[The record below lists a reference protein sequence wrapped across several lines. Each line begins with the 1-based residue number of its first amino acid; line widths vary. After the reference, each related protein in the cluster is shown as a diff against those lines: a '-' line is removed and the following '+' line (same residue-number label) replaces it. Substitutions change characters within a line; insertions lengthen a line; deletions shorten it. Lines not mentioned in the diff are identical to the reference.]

1 MVAISTP
8 AETRTLLENISW
20 QTFKAMLADIG
31 SSRNTRLAYENGVL
45 EIMAPDMPHENSNR
59 VIEGFIGVL
68 CEELQLEIKRTGS
81 LTLTRDDLQRGGEP
95 DSSYYIQN
103 EYRVRNKEKI
113 DLNID
118 PPPSGFAVAHGGNP
132 QDRAVSPDLVLEV
145 EYTKPKVDKFKIY
158 AAIGIPEFWRF
169 NGSVLRIYILNNG
182 QYIEVEQSP
191 TFAQVAVKEI
201 PRFIQE
207 TRINGEMVTTRA
219 FRAWVKEQV

>member
-8 AETRTLLENISW
+8 AETRTSLENITW
-20 QTFKAMLADIG
+20 QTFKAMLADMG

-68 CEELQLEIKRTGS
+68 CEELQLEIKRSGS

-103 EYRVRNKEKI
+103 ESQVRNKEKI

-132 QDRAVSPDLVLEV
+132 QDGAVSPDLVLEV
-145 EYTKPKVDKFKIY
+145 EYSKPKVDKFKIY
-158 AAIGIPEFWRF
+158 AAIGVPEFWRF
-169 NGSVLRIYILNNG
+169 NGSVLRIYVLNDG

-191 TFAQVAVKEI
+191 TFAQVSVKEI
-201 PRFIQE
+201 PRFMKLESMGKWRQLVLF
-207 TRINGEMVTTRA
+207 GLG
-219 FRAWVKEQV
+219 

>member
-20 QTFKAMLADIG
+20 QTFKAMLADMG
-31 SSRNTRLAYENGVL
+31 SSRNTRLAYENGTL
-45 EIMAPDMPHENSNR
+45 EILTPFLPHENSNR
-59 VIEGFIGVL
+59 IIEGFIGVL
-68 CEELQLEIKRTGS
+68 CEELELEIKRSGS
-81 LTLTRDDLQRGGEP
+81 LTLTRDDLERGGEP

-113 DLNID
+113 NLNID
-118 PPPSGFAVAHGGNP
+118 PP
-132 QDRAVSPDLVLEV
+132 PDLVLEV

-169 NGSVLRIYILNNG
+169 NGSVLRIYILNDG

-191 TFAQVAVKEI
+191 TFDRVAVKEI
-201 PRFIQE
+201 PRFIQQ
-207 TRINGEMVTTRA
+207 TRINGEMATTRA
-219 FRAWVKEQV
+219 FRAWVREQVLN